1 VSGTAAVCVR
11 YCCSLCQVLLQSVS
25 GTAAECVIIA
35 LNKIMNRKP
44 DLILSGVNIGSNVG
58 DDICY

>member
-1 VSGTAAVCVR
+1 MSGTPAD
-11 YCCSLCQVLLQSVS
+11 
-25 GTAAECVIIA
+25 CVIIA
-35 LNKIMNRKP
+35 VNKVMNKKA